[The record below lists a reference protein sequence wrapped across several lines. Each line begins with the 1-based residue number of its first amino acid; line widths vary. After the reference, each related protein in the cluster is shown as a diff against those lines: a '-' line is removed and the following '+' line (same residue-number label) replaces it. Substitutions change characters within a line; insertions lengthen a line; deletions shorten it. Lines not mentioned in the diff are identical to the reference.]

1 MYVLTYY
8 LCFLETFCNLH
19 NPLEWNPHSSWQEDK
34 TAMETKRHFNTN
46 ISFFQK
52 KEKDYWKSFNT
63 IKKSPNSMTK
73 QKRALFCTQNM
84 AKKLDSTALKTG
96 NQCAGHTTLSLYMD
110 RTHT

>member
-1 MYVLTYY
+1 
-8 LCFLETFCNLH
+8 
-19 NPLEWNPHSSWQEDK
+19 
-34 TAMETKRHFNTN
+34 
-46 ISFFQK
+46 
-52 KEKDYWKSFNT
+52 
-63 IKKSPNSMTK
+63 MTK